1 MLKKVL
7 ICFAVLILP
16 LTLCAQKEKVIVKIE
31 TNANSASKIIDSIYI
46 GQQQNINNVKD
57 SLIQSYQRIGF
68 PLASFSPSLQ
78 KSKDTIFLN
87 LGQEIT
93 TAIITETIKNEAWGM
108 KKNSLSR
115 KRTYSIPF
123 SKIDLRIRTI
133 QDSLETE
140 GIPFTK
146 LKLSG
151 STISNDSIYT
161 TIDIQIEKNR
171 TIDKIVYKGMKKI
184 PKNLKGFLN
193 RKNLIYN
200 KENIEYI
207 EKEINDS
214 QIAKVVKASEA
225 LFKQDSTKLYVYLEK
240 ARKNSVE
247 GMIGLNSPENE
258 KTQLNG
264 FADVSL
270 LNILNA
276 TEEINL
282 KYRNDGNEISTLDA
296 RLSIPFI
303 LFNSVGVSGGLN
315 ITRRDSTYQNEKIE
329 TGLYYQYN
337 LASQFGLNYSS
348 TTSTDLSLDSDI
360 GTFNRSGISMEVK
373 FNHFNEDTFDRTT
386 SFTLDADV
394 GYYVRAR
401 NEINSN
407 QFIIDAT
414 ISKVWHLNSKN
425 EIYNRANMYFLES
438 DDILFSELKQL
449 GGIDTIR
456 GFAENVIDSSS
467 FITLITEY
475 RRRLTDGLYAYG
487 IFDVGRFQDFTQLEM
502 RNIYGIGAGIA
513 ILTKSGI
520 LTMSVANGNFDKAN
534 FELSSAIAHI
544 NMKINF

>member
-1 MLKKVL
+1 MLKKIF
-7 ICFAVLILP
+7 ICITIWIIP
-16 LTLCAQKEKVIVKIE
+16 RTLCAQQDKVILKVK
-31 TNANSASKIIDSIYI
+31 TNSESVTKLIDSIYI
-46 GQQQNINNVKD
+46 GQGQNINNVKD
-57 SLIQSYQRIGF
+57 SLIQIYQRKGF
-68 PLASFSPSLQ
+68 PMVSL
-78 KSKDTIFLN
+78 SHNLRNPKDTIFLN

-93 TAIITETIKNEAWGM
+93 TAIITEKIKNEAWGM
-108 KKNSLSR
+108 SMNSLSR

-123 SKIDLRIRTI
+123 SKIDSRIRTI
-133 QDSLETE
+133 QDSLETQ

-146 LKLSG
+146 LKLSE
-151 STISNDSIYT
+151 STISNDSIFT
-161 TIDIQIEKNR
+161 TITIQIEKNR

-184 PKNLKGFLN
+184 PKNLKGFLG
-193 RKNLIYN
+193 RKKLTYN
-200 KENIEYI
+200 KENISYI

-214 QIAKVVKASEA
+214 QIAKIVKSSEA

-240 ARKNSVE
+240 ARKNSIE
-247 GMIGLNSPENE
+247 GMVGLNNPENE
-258 KTQLNG
+258 KTQING
-264 FADVSL
+264 FADVAL

-296 RLSIPFI
+296 GLSVPFVI
-303 LFNSVGVSGGLN
+303 LNSVGVSGRLN

-329 TGLYYQYN
+329 TGLFYQYS

-348 TTSTDLSLDSDI
+348 TTSTDLSVNGNI
-360 GTFNRSGISMEVK
+360 GTFKRSGISTAVSFK
-373 FNHFNEDTFDRTT
+373 HYNQDTFDGT
-386 SFTLDADV
+386 SSFLVDTDI
-394 GYYVRAR
+394 GYYIR
-401 NEINSN
+401 EKDDQNSN

-425 EIYNRANMYFLES
+425 EVYNRVNMYVLES

-456 GFAENVIDSSS
+456 GFAENVIDSSNY
-467 FITLITEY
+467 ITLITEY
-475 RRRLTDGLYAYG
+475 RRRLNDGLYAYG
-487 IFDVGRFQDFTQLEM
+487 IFDVGRFQDFTQSEM
-502 RNIYGIGAGIA
+502 RNVYGIGAGIA

-520 LTMSVANGNFDKAN
+520 LTLSVANGNFDKAN